1 MNKDSENENES
12 FDVKAQFQNQE
23 LVDETDQM
31 ENDFRKLV
39 INISQESQDKKYTLF
54 NIMFN
59 ALYGDF
65 RFFFKIGNYVKK
77 RILEDS

>member
-1 MNKDSENENES
+1 
-12 FDVKAQFQNQE
+12 
-23 LVDETDQM
+23 M